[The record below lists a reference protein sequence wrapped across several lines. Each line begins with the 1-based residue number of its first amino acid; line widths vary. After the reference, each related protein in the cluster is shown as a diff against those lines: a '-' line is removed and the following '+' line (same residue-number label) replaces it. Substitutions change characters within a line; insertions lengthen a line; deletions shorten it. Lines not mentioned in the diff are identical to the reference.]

1 MMDIAQYPRLITS
14 TSIWRLTREV
24 HMFNPLPGNC
34 WIGLHDTP
42 ENALE
47 KYILDSYDMY
57 FKDDYPNVTGFEWWF
72 HYIEKCDRMIAFHS
86 DHDEMVR
93 RDNEGEMKY
102 PLLST
107 VTYLNNH
114 KSPTIVWDTSTG
126 NTQKEYRNIPP
137 TEVVFSIPEEG
148 RMLTFNPRYI
158 HGVLPQSEGRI
169 TLMYNIWD
177 YRPKG
182 LNRVDQRTLER
193 TMSCQFFARQK
204 EISPV
209 TWLGKTFDH
218 TVTLFG
224 PDWKR
229 EVTFKHPVGASN
241 IGSFWKVVQ

>member
-1 MMDIAQYPRLITS
+1 MNIKQYPPVIN
-14 TSIWRLTREV
+14 SISLDNLVREV
-24 HMFNPLPGNC
+24 KMFDPLPGNC
-34 WIGLHDTP
+34 WIGLHDEP

-57 FKDDYPNVTGFEWWF
+57 FKDMFPNVTGFEWWF
-72 HYIEKCDRMIAFHS
+72 HYIKSCDRMIAFHS

-93 RDNEGEMKY
+93 RENEGEMIY

-126 NTQKEYRNIPP
+126 KNQKEYRNIPP

-218 TVTLFG
+218 TVMLFG

-229 EVTFKHPVGASN
+229 EVAFKHPVGASN
-241 IGSFWKVVQ
+241 IGSFWKVIQ

>member
-1 MMDIAQYPRLITS
+1 MNIKQYPPVIN
-14 TSIWRLTREV
+14 SISLDNLVREV
-24 HMFNPLPGNC
+24 KMFDPLPGNC
-34 WIGLHDTP
+34 WIGLHDEP

-57 FKDDYPNVTGFEWWF
+57 FKDMFPNVTGFEWWF
-72 HYIEKCDRMIAFHS
+72 HYIKKCDRMIAFPS

-93 RDNEGEMKY
+93 RENEGEMIY

-126 NTQKEYRNIPP
+126 KNQKEYRNIPP

-158 HGVLPQSEGRI
+158 HGVLPHSEGRI

-177 YRPKG
+177 YRPKA
-182 LNRVDQRTLER
+182 LNRLGQRTLAR
-193 TMSCQFFARQK
+193 NMSSQFFARH
-204 EISPV
+204 ESIDPV
-209 TWLGKTFDH
+209 TWLGETCDS

-229 EVTFKHPVGASN
+229 QITFKHPVGISE
-241 IGSFWKVVQ
+241 IGSFWKVIQ

>member
-1 MMDIAQYPRLITS
+1 MNIKQYPPVIN
-14 TSIWRLTREV
+14 SISLDNLVREV
-24 HMFNPLPGNC
+24 KMFDPLPGNC
-34 WIGLHDTP
+34 WIGLHDEP

-57 FKDDYPNVTGFEWWF
+57 FKDMFPNVTGFEWWF
-72 HYIEKCDRMIAFHS
+72 HYIKKCDRMIAFHS

-93 RDNEGEMKY
+93 RENEGEMIY

-126 NTQKEYRNIPP
+126 NNQKEYRNIPP

-158 HGVLPQSEGRI
+158 HGVLPHSEGRI

-177 YRPKG
+177 YRPKA
-182 LNRVDQRTLER
+182 LNRLGQRTLAR
-193 TMSCQFFARQK
+193 NMSSQFFARH
-204 EISPV
+204 ESIDPV
-209 TWLGKTFDH
+209 TWLGETCDS

-229 EVTFKHPVGASN
+229 QITFKHPVGISE
-241 IGSFWKVVQ
+241 IGSFWKVIQ

>member
-1 MMDIAQYPRLITS
+1 MNVVQYRPVIN
-14 TSIWRLTREV
+14 SISLYELVREV
-24 HMFNPLPGNC
+24 KMFDPLPGNC
-34 WIGLHDTP
+34 WIGLHDEP

-47 KYILDSYDMY
+47 KYVLDSYDMY
-57 FKDDYPNVTGFEWWF
+57 FKDKFPNVTGFEWWF
-72 HYIEKCDRMIAFHS
+72 HYIKKCDRMIAFHS

-93 RDNEGEMKY
+93 RENEGEMIY

-218 TVTLFG
+218 TVMLFG

-241 IGSFWKVVQ
+241 IGSFWKVIQ

>member
-1 MMDIAQYPRLITS
+1 MLQDLNGGSIILKTS
-14 TSIWRLTREV
+14 
-24 HMFNPLPGNC
+24 
-34 WIGLHDTP
+34 
-42 ENALE
+42 
-47 KYILDSYDMY
+47 
-57 FKDDYPNVTGFEWWF
+57 
-72 HYIEKCDRMIAFHS
+72 DRMIGFHS

-93 RDNEGEMKY
+93 RENEGEMIY

-229 EVTFKHPVGASN
+229 EVTFKHPVGASD

>member
-1 MMDIAQYPRLITS
+1 MNINQYPPVIN
-14 TSIWRLTREV
+14 SISLDNLVREV
-24 HMFNPLPGNC
+24 KMFDPLRGNC
-34 WIGLHDTP
+34 WIGLHDEP

-47 KYILDSYDMY
+47 KYVLDSYDMY
-57 FKDDYPNVTGFEWWF
+57 FKDMFPNVTGFEWWF
-72 HYIEKCDRMIAFHS
+72 HYIKECDRMIAFHS

-93 RDNEGEMKY
+93 RENEGEMIY

-126 NTQKEYRNIPP
+126 KHQKEYRNIPP

-148 RMLTFNPRYI
+148 RILTFNPRYI
-158 HGVLPQSEGRI
+158 HGVLPQSEDRI

-182 LNRVDQRTLER
+182 LNRIDQRTLRR
-193 TMSCQFFARQK
+193 TMSSQFFAEQEPIDAVK
-204 EISPV
+204 
-209 TWLGKTFDH
+209 WLGETCDK

-229 EVTFKHPVGASN
+229 LVTFKHPHNATNYGD
-241 IGSFWKVVQ
+241 FWSVIQ

>member
-1 MMDIAQYPRLITS
+1 MNINQYPPVIN
-14 TSIWRLTREV
+14 SISLDNLVREV
-24 HMFNPLPGNC
+24 KMFDPLRGNC
-34 WIGLHDTP
+34 WIGLHDEP

-47 KYILDSYDMY
+47 KYVLDSYDMY
-57 FKDDYPNVTGFEWWF
+57 FKDMFPNVTGFEWWF
-72 HYIEKCDRMIAFHS
+72 HYIKECDRMIAFHS

-93 RDNEGEMKY
+93 RENEGEMIY

-114 KSPTIVWDTSTG
+114 NSPTIVWDTSTG
-126 NTQKEYRNIPP
+126 NNQKEYRNIPP

-148 RMLTFNPRYI
+148 RILTFNPRYI
-158 HGVLPQSEGRI
+158 HGVLPQSEDRI

-182 LNRVDQRTLER
+182 LNRIDQRTLRR
-193 TMSCQFFARQK
+193 TMSSQFFAEQEPIDAVK
-204 EISPV
+204 
-209 TWLGKTFDH
+209 WLGETCDK

-229 EVTFKHPVGASN
+229 LVTFKHPLNATNYGD
-241 IGSFWKVVQ
+241 FWSVIQ

>member
-1 MMDIAQYPRLITS
+1 MNIKQYPPVIN
-14 TSIWRLTREV
+14 SISLDNLVREV
-24 HMFNPLPGNC
+24 KMFDPLPGNC
-34 WIGLHDTP
+34 WIGLHDEP

-47 KYILDSYDMY
+47 KYVLDSYDMY
-57 FKDDYPNVTGFEWWF
+57 FKDKFPNVTGFEWWF
-72 HYIEKCDRMIAFHS
+72 HYIKKCDRMIAFHS

-93 RDNEGEMKY
+93 RENEGEMIY

-126 NTQKEYRNIPP
+126 NNQKEYRNIPP

-158 HGVLPQSEGRI
+158 HGVLPHSEGRI

-177 YRPKG
+177 YRPKA
-182 LNRVDQRTLER
+182 LNRLGQRTLAR
-193 TMSCQFFARQK
+193 NMSSQFFARH
-204 EISPV
+204 ESIDPV
-209 TWLGKTFDH
+209 TWLGETCDT

-229 EVTFKHPVGASN
+229 QITFKHPVGISE
-241 IGSFWKVVQ
+241 IGSFWKVIQ

>member
-1 MMDIAQYPRLITS
+1 MNIVQYRPVIN
-14 TSIWRLTREV
+14 SISLYELVREV
-24 HMFNPLPGNC
+24 KMFDPLPGNC
-34 WIGLHDTP
+34 WIGLHDEP

-47 KYILDSYDMY
+47 KYVLDSYDMY
-57 FKDDYPNVTGFEWWF
+57 FKDMFPNVTGFEWWF
-72 HYIEKCDRMIAFHS
+72 HYIKECDRMIAFHS

-93 RDNEGEMKY
+93 RENEGEMIY

-126 NTQKEYRNIPP
+126 NNQKEYRNIPP

-148 RMLTFNPRYI
+148 RILTFNPRYI
-158 HGVLPQSEGRI
+158 HGVLPQSEDRI

-182 LNRVDQRTLER
+182 LNRIDQRTLRR
-193 TMSCQFFARQK
+193 TMSSQFFAEQEPIDAVK
-204 EISPV
+204 
-209 TWLGKTFDH
+209 WLGETCDK

-229 EVTFKHPVGASN
+229 LVTFKHPLNATNYGD
-241 IGSFWKVVQ
+241 FWSVIQ

>member
-1 MMDIAQYPRLITS
+1 MNIKQYPPVIN
-14 TSIWRLTREV
+14 SISLDNLVREV
-24 HMFNPLPGNC
+24 KMFDPLPGNC
-34 WIGLHDTP
+34 WIGLHDEP

-57 FKDDYPNVTGFEWWF
+57 FKDMFPNVTGFEWWF
-72 HYIEKCDRMIAFHS
+72 HYIKKCDRMIAFHS

-93 RDNEGEMKY
+93 RENEGEMIY

-126 NTQKEYRNIPP
+126 NNQKEYRNIPP

-148 RMLTFNPRYI
+148 RILTFNPRYI
-158 HGVLPQSEGRI
+158 HGVLPQSEDRI

-182 LNRVDQRTLER
+182 LNRIDQRTLRR
-193 TMSCQFFARQK
+193 TMSSQFFAEQEPIDAVK
-204 EISPV
+204 
-209 TWLGKTFDH
+209 WLGETCDK

-229 EVTFKHPVGASN
+229 LVTFKHPHNATNYGD
-241 IGSFWKVVQ
+241 FWSVIQ

>member
-1 MMDIAQYPRLITS
+1 MNIKQYPPVIN
-14 TSIWRLTREV
+14 SISVYELVRQV
-24 HMFNPLPGNC
+24 KMFDPLPGNC
-34 WIGLHDTP
+34 WIGLHDEP

-57 FKDDYPNVTGFEWWF
+57 FKDMFPNVTGFEWWF
-72 HYIEKCDRMIAFHS
+72 HYIKKCDRMIAFHS

-93 RDNEGEMKY
+93 RENEGEMIY

-158 HGVLPQSEGRI
+158 HGVLPLSLI
-169 TLMYNIWD
+169 HI
-177 YRPKG
+177 
-182 LNRVDQRTLER
+182 
-193 TMSCQFFARQK
+193 
-204 EISPV
+204 
-209 TWLGKTFDH
+209 
-218 TVTLFG
+218 
-224 PDWKR
+224 
-229 EVTFKHPVGASN
+229 
-241 IGSFWKVVQ
+241 

>member
-1 MMDIAQYPRLITS
+1 MNINQYPPVIN
-14 TSIWRLTREV
+14 SISLDNLVREV
-24 HMFNPLPGNC
+24 KMFDPLRGNC
-34 WIGLHDTP
+34 WIGLHDEP

-47 KYILDSYDMY
+47 KYVLDSYDMY
-57 FKDDYPNVTGFEWWF
+57 FKDKFPNVTGFEWWF
-72 HYIEKCDRMIAFHS
+72 HYIKECDRMIAFHS

-93 RDNEGEMKY
+93 RENEGEMIY

-126 NTQKEYRNIPP
+126 KHQKEYRNIPP

-241 IGSFWKVVQ
+241 IGSFWKVIQ

>member
-1 MMDIAQYPRLITS
+1 MNINQYPPVIN
-14 TSIWRLTREV
+14 SISLDNLVREV
-24 HMFNPLPGNC
+24 KMFDPLRGNC
-34 WIGLHDTP
+34 WIGLHDEP

-47 KYILDSYDMY
+47 KYVLDSYDMY
-57 FKDDYPNVTGFEWWF
+57 FKDMFPNVTGFEWWF
-72 HYIEKCDRMIAFHS
+72 HYIKECDRMIAFHS

-93 RDNEGEMKY
+93 RENEGEMIY

-114 KSPTIVWDTSTG
+114 NSPTIVWDTSTG
-126 NTQKEYRNIPP
+126 NNQKEYRNIPP

-148 RMLTFNPRYI
+148 RILTFNPRYI
-158 HGVLPQSEGRI
+158 HGVLPQSEDRI

-182 LNRVDQRTLER
+182 LNRIDQRTLRR
-193 TMSCQFFARQK
+193 TMSSQFFAEQEPIDAVK
-204 EISPV
+204 
-209 TWLGKTFDH
+209 WLGETCDK

-229 EVTFKHPVGASN
+229 LVTFKHPHNATNYGD
-241 IGSFWKVVQ
+241 FWSVIQ

>member
-1 MMDIAQYPRLITS
+1 MNIKQYPPVIN
-14 TSIWRLTREV
+14 SISLDNLVREV
-24 HMFNPLPGNC
+24 KMFDPLPGNC
-34 WIGLHDTP
+34 WIGLHDEP

-47 KYILDSYDMY
+47 KYVLDSYDMY
-57 FKDDYPNVTGFEWWF
+57 FKDKFPNVTGFEWWF
-72 HYIEKCDRMIAFHS
+72 HYIKKCDRMIAFHS

-93 RDNEGEMKY
+93 RENEGEMIY

-126 NTQKEYRNIPP
+126 KHQKEYRNIPP

-158 HGVLPQSEGRI
+158 HGVLPHSEGRI

-177 YRPKG
+177 YRPKA
-182 LNRVDQRTLER
+182 LNRLGQRTLAR
-193 TMSCQFFARQK
+193 NMSSQFFARH
-204 EISPV
+204 ESIDPV
-209 TWLGKTFDH
+209 TWLGETCDT

-229 EVTFKHPVGASN
+229 QITFKHPVGISE
-241 IGSFWKVVQ
+241 IGSFWKVIQ

>member
-1 MMDIAQYPRLITS
+1 MNVVQYRPVIN
-14 TSIWRLTREV
+14 SISLYELVREV
-24 HMFNPLPGNC
+24 KMFDPLPGNC
-34 WIGLHDTP
+34 WIGLHDEP

-47 KYILDSYDMY
+47 KYVLDSYDMY
-57 FKDDYPNVTGFEWWF
+57 FKDKFPNVTGFEWWF
-72 HYIEKCDRMIAFHS
+72 HYIKKCDRMIAFHS

-93 RDNEGEMKY
+93 RENEGEMIY

-126 NTQKEYRNIPP
+126 NNQKEYRNIPP

-148 RMLTFNPRYI
+148 RILTFNPRYI
-158 HGVLPQSEGRI
+158 HGVLPQSEDRI

-182 LNRVDQRTLER
+182 LNRIDQRTLRR
-193 TMSCQFFARQK
+193 TMSSQFFAEQEPIDAVK
-204 EISPV
+204 
-209 TWLGKTFDH
+209 WLGETCDK

-229 EVTFKHPVGASN
+229 LVTFKHPHNATNYGD
-241 IGSFWKVVQ
+241 FWSVIQ

>member
-1 MMDIAQYPRLITS
+1 MNINQYPPVIN
-14 TSIWRLTREV
+14 SISLDNLVREV
-24 HMFNPLPGNC
+24 KMFDPLRGNC
-34 WIGLHDTP
+34 WIGLHDEP

-47 KYILDSYDMY
+47 KYVLDSYDMY
-57 FKDDYPNVTGFEWWF
+57 FKDKFPNVTGFEWWF
-72 HYIEKCDRMIAFHS
+72 HYIKNCDRMIGFHS

-93 RDNEGEMKY
+93 RENEGEMIY

-126 NTQKEYRNIPP
+126 KHQKEYRNIPP

-158 HGVLPQSEGRI
+158 HGVLPHSEGRI

-177 YRPKG
+177 YRPKA
-182 LNRVDQRTLER
+182 LNRLGQRTLAR
-193 TMSCQFFARQK
+193 NMSSQFFARH
-204 EISPV
+204 ESIDPV
-209 TWLGKTFDH
+209 TWLGETCDS

-229 EVTFKHPVGASN
+229 QITFKHPVGISE
-241 IGSFWKVVQ
+241 IGSFWKVIQ

>member
-1 MMDIAQYPRLITS
+1 MNINQYPPVIN
-14 TSIWRLTREV
+14 SISLDNLVREV
-24 HMFNPLPGNC
+24 KMFDPLRGNC
-34 WIGLHDTP
+34 WIGLHDEP

-47 KYILDSYDMY
+47 KYVLDSYDMY
-57 FKDDYPNVTGFEWWF
+57 FKDMFPNVTGFEWWF
-72 HYIEKCDRMIAFHS
+72 HYIKKCDRMIAFHS

-93 RDNEGEMKY
+93 RENEGEMIY

-126 NTQKEYRNIPP
+126 KHQKEYRNIPP

-148 RMLTFNPRYI
+148 RILTFNPRYI
-158 HGVLPQSEGRI
+158 HGVLPQSEDRI
-169 TLMYNIWD
+169 TLMYNIWN

-182 LNRVDQRTLER
+182 LNRIDQRTLRR
-193 TMSCQFFARQK
+193 TMSSQFFAEQEPIDAVK
-204 EISPV
+204 
-209 TWLGKTFDH
+209 WLGETCDK

-229 EVTFKHPVGASN
+229 LVTFKHPLNATNYGD
-241 IGSFWKVVQ
+241 FWSVIQ

>member
-1 MMDIAQYPRLITS
+1 MNVVQYRPVIN
-14 TSIWRLTREV
+14 SISLYELVREV
-24 HMFNPLPGNC
+24 KMFDPLPGNC
-34 WIGLHDTP
+34 WIGLHDEP

-47 KYILDSYDMY
+47 KYVLDSYDMY
-57 FKDDYPNVTGFEWWF
+57 FKDMFPNVTGFEWWF
-72 HYIEKCDRMIAFHS
+72 HYIKKCDRMIAFHS

-93 RDNEGEMKY
+93 RENEGEMIY

-218 TVTLFG
+218 TVMLFG

-229 EVTFKHPVGASN
+229 EVTFKHPVGASD
-241 IGSFWKVVQ
+241 IGSFWKVIQ

>member
-1 MMDIAQYPRLITS
+1 MNIVQYPPVIN
-14 TSIWRLTREV
+14 SISLYELVREV
-24 HMFNPLPGNC
+24 KMFDPLPGNC
-34 WIGLHDTP
+34 WIGLHDEP

-47 KYILDSYDMY
+47 KYVLDSYDMY
-57 FKDDYPNVTGFEWWF
+57 FKDKFPNVTGFEWWF
-72 HYIEKCDRMIAFHS
+72 HYIQKCDRMIAFHS

-93 RDNEGEMKY
+93 RENEGEMIY

-148 RMLTFNPRYI
+148 RILTFNPRYI
-158 HGVLPQSEGRI
+158 HGVLPQSEDRI
-169 TLMYNIWD
+169 TLMYNIWN

-182 LNRVDQRTLER
+182 LNRIDQRTLRR
-193 TMSCQFFARQK
+193 TMSSQFFAEQ
-204 EISPV
+204 EPIDPV
-209 TWLGKTFDH
+209 KWLGETCDK

-229 EVTFKHPVGASN
+229 LVTFKHPLNATNYGD
-241 IGSFWKVVQ
+241 FWSIIQ

>member
-1 MMDIAQYPRLITS
+1 MNIVQYRPVIN
-14 TSIWRLTREV
+14 SISLYELVREV
-24 HMFNPLPGNC
+24 KMFDPLPGNC
-34 WIGLHDTP
+34 WIGLHDEP

-47 KYILDSYDMY
+47 KYVLDSYDMY
-57 FKDDYPNVTGFEWWF
+57 FKDMFPNVTGFEWWF
-72 HYIEKCDRMIAFHS
+72 HYIKECDRMIAFHS

-93 RDNEGEMKY
+93 RENEGEMIY

-126 NTQKEYRNIPP
+126 KHQKEYRNIPP

-158 HGVLPQSEGRI
+158 HGVLPHSEGRI

-177 YRPKG
+177 YRPKA
-182 LNRVDQRTLER
+182 LNRLGQRTLAR
-193 TMSCQFFARQK
+193 NMSSQFFARH
-204 EISPV
+204 ESIDPV
-209 TWLGKTFDH
+209 TWLGETCDS

-229 EVTFKHPVGASN
+229 QITFKHPVGISE
-241 IGSFWKVVQ
+241 IGSFWKVIQ

>member
-1 MMDIAQYPRLITS
+1 MNIVQYRPVIN
-14 TSIWRLTREV
+14 SISLYELVREV
-24 HMFNPLPGNC
+24 KMFDPLPGNC
-34 WIGLHDTP
+34 WIGLHDEP

-47 KYILDSYDMY
+47 KYVLDSYDMY
-57 FKDDYPNVTGFEWWF
+57 FKDMFPNVTGFEWWF
-72 HYIEKCDRMIAFHS
+72 HYIKECDRMIAFHS

-93 RDNEGEMKY
+93 RENEGEMIY

-126 NTQKEYRNIPP
+126 NNQKEYRNIPP

-148 RMLTFNPRYI
+148 RILTFNPRYI
-158 HGVLPQSEGRI
+158 HGVLPQSEDRI

-182 LNRVDQRTLER
+182 LNRIDQRTLRR
-193 TMSCQFFARQK
+193 TMSSQFFAEQEPIDAVK
-204 EISPV
+204 
-209 TWLGKTFDH
+209 WLGETCDK

-229 EVTFKHPVGASN
+229 LVTFKHPLNATNYGD
-241 IGSFWKVVQ
+241 FWSVTQ

>member
-1 MMDIAQYPRLITS
+1 MNIKQYPPVIN
-14 TSIWRLTREV
+14 SISLDNLVREV
-24 HMFNPLPGNC
+24 KMFDPLPGNC
-34 WIGLHDTP
+34 WIGLHDEP

-57 FKDDYPNVTGFEWWF
+57 FKDMFPNVTGFEWWF
-72 HYIEKCDRMIAFHS
+72 HYIKKCDRMIAFHS

-93 RDNEGEMKY
+93 RENEGEMIY

-126 NTQKEYRNIPP
+126 KHQKEYRNIPP

-158 HGVLPQSEGRI
+158 HGVLPHSEGRI

-177 YRPKG
+177 YRPKA
-182 LNRVDQRTLER
+182 LNRLGQRTLAR
-193 TMSCQFFARQK
+193 NMSSQFFARH
-204 EISPV
+204 ESIDPV
-209 TWLGKTFDH
+209 TWLGETCDS

-229 EVTFKHPVGASN
+229 QITFKHPVGISE
-241 IGSFWKVVQ
+241 IGSFWKVIQ

>member
-1 MMDIAQYPRLITS
+1 MKIKQYPPVINSFSVYELVRQ
-14 TSIWRLTREV
+14 V
-24 HMFNPLPGNC
+24 KMFDPLPGNC
-34 WIGLHDTP
+34 WIGLHDEP

-57 FKDDYPNVTGFEWWF
+57 FKDMFPNVTGFEWWF
-72 HYIEKCDRMIAFHS
+72 HYIKSCDRMIAFHS

-93 RDNEGEMKY
+93 RENEGEMIY

-126 NTQKEYRNIPP
+126 KHQKEYRNIPP

-158 HGVLPQSEGRI
+158 HGVLPHSEGRI

-177 YRPKG
+177 YRPKA
-182 LNRVDQRTLER
+182 LNRLGHRTLAR
-193 TMSCQFFARQK
+193 NMSSQFFARH
-204 EISPV
+204 ESIDPV
-209 TWLGKTFDH
+209 TWLGETCDS

-229 EVTFKHPVGASN
+229 EVTFKHPVGASD

>member
-1 MMDIAQYPRLITS
+1 MNINQYPPVIN
-14 TSIWRLTREV
+14 SISLDNLVREV
-24 HMFNPLPGNC
+24 KMFDPLRGNC
-34 WIGLHDTP
+34 WIGLHDEP

-47 KYILDSYDMY
+47 KYVLDSYDMY
-57 FKDDYPNVTGFEWWF
+57 FKDMFPNVTGFEWWF
-72 HYIEKCDRMIAFHS
+72 HYIKECDRMIAFHS

-93 RDNEGEMKY
+93 RENEGEMIY

-126 NTQKEYRNIPP
+126 NNQKEYRNIPP

-148 RMLTFNPRYI
+148 RILTFNPRYI
-158 HGVLPQSEGRI
+158 HGVLPQSEDRI

-182 LNRVDQRTLER
+182 LNRIDQRTLRR
-193 TMSCQFFARQK
+193 TMSSQFFAEQEPIDAVK
-204 EISPV
+204 
-209 TWLGKTFDH
+209 WLGETCDK

-229 EVTFKHPVGASN
+229 LVTFKHPLNATNYGD
-241 IGSFWKVVQ
+241 FWSVIQ

>member
-1 MMDIAQYPRLITS
+1 MNINQYPPVIN
-14 TSIWRLTREV
+14 SISLDNLVREV
-24 HMFNPLPGNC
+24 KMFDPLRGNC
-34 WIGLHDTP
+34 WIGLHDEP

-47 KYILDSYDMY
+47 KYVLDSYDMY
-57 FKDDYPNVTGFEWWF
+57 FKDKFPNVTGFEWWF
-72 HYIEKCDRMIAFHS
+72 HYIKECDRMIAFHS

-93 RDNEGEMKY
+93 RENEGEMIY

-126 NTQKEYRNIPP
+126 NNQKEYRNIPP

-148 RMLTFNPRYI
+148 RILTFNPRYI
-158 HGVLPQSEGRI
+158 HGVLPQSEDRI

-182 LNRVDQRTLER
+182 LNRIDQRTLRR
-193 TMSCQFFARQK
+193 TMSSQFFAEQEPIDAVK
-204 EISPV
+204 
-209 TWLGKTFDH
+209 WLGETCDK

-229 EVTFKHPVGASN
+229 LVTFKHPLNATNYGD
-241 IGSFWKVVQ
+241 FWSVIQ